1 MIRIL
6 CVLALLA
13 VARASAEEIID
24 YLDQLDAQFTRGVT
38 VNSVQITTRPRL
50 IEREFAVFV
59 KDQLEK
65 KATRQAILKAWV
77 PRYYALQREG
87 YVFNVEFLLL
97 NQNLDANVEVPLA
110 GDLRR
115 HVLLVN
121 SKGETGMAYKIV
133 GDAVSKLDFMYPKK
147 TLVCYFNTV
156 NPRGVPL
163 LRKGITSLKLV
174 VSSMGPS
181 LPNTSISWDMP
192 LFYGETP
199 RPQPLS
205 SRFGPKV
212 FRTLIPLQSN
222 VWHRVDLAPE
232 ISRAPAAPQKPAA
245 AQP

>member
-1 MIRIL
+1 MTRFVCL
-6 CVLALLA
+6 LAALA
-13 VARASAEEIID
+13 VAAASAEEIID
-24 YLDQLDAQFTRGVT
+24 YLEQLDAQFTRSVK
-38 VNSVQITTRPRL
+38 VNSVQITVRPRL
-50 IEREFAVFV
+50 IEREFAAFV
-59 KDQLEK
+59 KEQLEH
-65 KATRQAILKAWV
+65 KASRPAILKAWV

-87 YVFNVEFLLL
+87 YVFTVDFLLL

-133 GDAVSKLDFMYPKK
+133 GDAVAKLDFMYPKK
-147 TLVCYFNTV
+147 ALVCYFNTV

-174 VSSMGPS
+174 VTGLGAS
-181 LPNTSISWDMP
+181 LPNTSVSWDMP

-222 VWHRVDLAPE
+222 VWQRVNLAPQM
-232 ISRAPAAPQKPAA
+232 SRAPAAPQKPAA
-245 AQP
+245 VQP